1 MRVCLRGLV
10 ESHPSTAA
18 GTTTI
23 HIMPAPLPLRAKG
36 NRSLADYP
44 GRGGWVRC
52 VVLGVLPS
60 RGSSLLAVLCPM
72 RGAPVDCSP
81 ELPWEKE
88 ESYQRCLCRLKE
100 SAVDDC
106 HRGSPLRGARSVHPD
121 AVNAAQGSQSRVSVH
136 RPLTHPLGTRG
147 DSRQS
152 HPGVRGLSSQTPSV
166 HL

>member
-1 MRVCLRGLV
+1 MPNASCPLVYHGMRMRAYACICLYTSIPHSSLV
-10 ESHPSTAA
+10 EPHPSTAA

-60 RGSSLLAVLCPM
+60 RGSSLLAVLCPR

-88 ESYQRCLCRLKE
+88 ESYQRCLCLT
-100 SAVDDC
+100 
-106 HRGSPLRGARSVHPD
+106 
-121 AVNAAQGSQSRVSVH
+121 QRVSS
-136 RPLTHPLGTRG
+136 RRLPK
-147 DSRQS
+147 RQS
-152 HPGVRGLSSQTPSV
+152 LAKCKEYSF
-166 HL
+166 